1 MDTILLRPADPARDF
16 AQLAAWFTILE
27 DELTTEASLQT
38 EYEEKRA
45 RVFQQMAAD
54 AEGRPLGF
62 YWAARNTATPD
73 QWLCYLFVAPEQR
86 RQGVGGRL
94 CDALLAAARAA
105 RARTLRISVADT
117 CPECRAFA
125 ERRGFAEL
133 RHHFG
138 MALDLAAFDDRPWDA
153 IIARLRGAGFA
164 FTSMAELGNTEE
176 AQRKLYALNDAA
188 SASTPGQEGEHAWAS
203 FEDFQKRV
211 CQAAWYKPDGQ
222 IVAIDTATS
231 VWAAMSAITRFEGSD
246 YAYNLFTG
254 VDARYRERKL
264 GQAVKIHALRYAR
277 NVLKVGFVRTH
288 HNTRNLPMI
297 AIDRKLGYTMLPG
310 TFLMERALDL

>member
-45 RVFQQMAAD
+45 RVFQQMAVD

-73 QWLCYLFVAPEQR
+73 QWQCYLFVAPEQR

-94 CDALLAAARAA
+94 CDDLLATARAA

-117 CPECRAFA
+117 CPECRTFA

-153 IIARLRGAGFA
+153 IVDRLKGAGFA
-164 FTSMAELGNTEE
+164 FTSMAELGNTED

-188 SASTPGQEGEHAWAS
+188 SAATPGQEGEHPWAS

-222 IVAIDTATS
+222 IVAIDTATG